1 MKIIRI
7 LAIVIIL
14 VAGALIAYFALTP
27 KLAPEFVSVDKIS
40 VGNVTMLPTPSFDLA
55 AELEFNNPNSFG
67 LNIEEV
73 SCEVFIED
81 QNVTKITHNHCLENL
96 KMSLAPNNKKIEVL
110 PNAHFSVPLDNKIK
124 LNEQVFKK
132 IFGANLFQSLLSNEL
147 KMKFVGE
154 MTISKFGISR
164 NVPFSYDYKYN
175 ILQ

>member
-14 VAGALIAYFALTP
+14 VAGALITYFALTP

-81 QNVTKITHNHCLENL
+81 QNVTKITHNN
-96 KMSLAPNNKKIEVL
+96 KIEVL
-110 PNAHFSVPLDNKIK
+110 PNAHFSVPLDNNIK

>member
-14 VAGALIAYFALTP
+14 VAAALIAYFALTP

-55 AELEFNNPNSFG
+55 AELEFNKPNYFG
-67 LNIEEV
+67 LNIEED
-73 SCEVFIED
+73 SCEVFIEE
-81 QNVTKITHNHCLENL
+81 QNVTKITH
-96 KMSLAPNNKKIEVL
+96 NKKIEVL

>member
-81 QNVTKITHNHCLENL
+81 QNVTKITHN
-96 KMSLAPNNKKIEVL
+96 KKIEVL

>member
-81 QNVTKITHNHCLENL
+81 QNVTKITHN
-96 KMSLAPNNKKIEVL
+96 KKIEVL

-124 LNEQVFKK
+124 LNEQVF
-132 IFGANLFQSLLSNEL
+132 
-147 KMKFVGE
+147 
-154 MTISKFGISR
+154 
-164 NVPFSYDYKYN
+164 
-175 ILQ
+175 

>member
-14 VAGALIAYFALTP
+14 VAAALIAYFALIP
-27 KLAPEFVSVDKIS
+27 KLASEFVSVDKIS

-81 QNVTKITHNHCLENL
+81 QNVTKITHN
-96 KMSLAPNNKKIEVL
+96 KKIEVL
-110 PNAHFSVPLDNKIK
+110 PNDHFSVPLDNNIK
-124 LNEQVFKK
+124 LNEKVFKK
-132 IFGANLFQSLLSNEL
+132 VFGANLFQSLLNNEL